1 MLNIPEIISENEQGW
16 QNAEPGVRRRIRV
29 DGEKLMLV
37 EVHFE
42 PGAKGNVH
50 NHPHEQATYV
60 LKGKILFT
68 LNGEQ
73 IELIT
78 GDSLIIPSN
87 VIHGAEALE
96 ETLLLD
102 IFSPPRQDFRY

>member
-1 MLNIPEIISENEQGW
+1 MLNVSQVALEGGSEW
-16 QNAEPGVRRRIRV
+16 QNAEPGVLRRIRL

-42 PGAKGNVH
+42 PGAKGYVH
-50 NHPHEQATYV
+50 QHPHEQATYV
-60 LKGKILFT
+60 LRGKVLFS

-73 IELIT
+73 IELKT
-78 GDSLIIPSN
+78 GDNLLIPSN
-87 VIHGAEALE
+87 ALHGAEALE

-102 IFSPPRQDFRY
+102 VFSPPRQDFR